1 MESTYMAA
9 QLGEYMESTKI
20 LLWKNEYM
28 ESTYGRAAQL
38 GKYVS
43 TLASLLLA
51 SAVVMMLT
59 DWYNCKL

>member
-9 QLGEYMESTKI
+9 HLG
-20 LLWKNEYM
+20 EYM

>member
-38 GKYVS
+38 GENVS
-43 TLASLLLA
+43 TLASLA